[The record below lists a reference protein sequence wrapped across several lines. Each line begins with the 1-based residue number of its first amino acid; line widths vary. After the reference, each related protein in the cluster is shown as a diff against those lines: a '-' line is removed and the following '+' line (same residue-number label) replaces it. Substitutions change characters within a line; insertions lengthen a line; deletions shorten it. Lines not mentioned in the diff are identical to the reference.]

1 MLTDLFVLQARMRR
15 NGVSRN
21 ITVHNLVIYVEIP
34 ETSGLDVSCLSSP
47 VVTLGRYE
55 GLSSDATAPEWTRM
69 PTGIPFEIRQPCTA
83 MLDVFEELPFWPEN
97 CAVVSIFIFS
107 LHL

>member
-1 MLTDLFVLQARMRR
+1 MLTDLCVLQIRR
-15 NGVSRN
+15 NGVSRS
-21 ITVHNLVIYVEIP
+21 ITVHNLIIYVEIP

-69 PTGIPFEIRQPCTA
+69 PTRIPFEIRQPCTA
-83 MLDVFEELPFWPEN
+83 MLDVFDELAFWPEN
-97 CAVVSIFIFS
+97 CAVVSTFFS
-107 LHL
+107 LQL